1 MMPSYSIV
9 RHLEVLAEY
18 LEAVESGHIQRLMVE
33 MPPRHGK
40 SQMTSIFFPAW
51 YLGLHPDR
59 EVILTSYAATLAER
73 FSRQARN
80 LFADV
85 YFPFPA
91 RIAEDQRS
99 SHAWAIDGARG
110 GLVSAG
116 VGGPV
121 TGHGANLLLIDD
133 PVKNA
138 EEADSDT
145 YRESVW
151 EWYRTTAYTRLERP
165 GAIVL
170 TMTRWHDDDLA
181 GRLLR
186 EAKRGGEHW
195 TVLRFPAR
203 AEEQDALGRSIGA
216 PLWPQK
222 YDDADLTAIERTAG
236 PRNWQALFQQSP
248 VPAGGNIFR
257 AEWWQS
263 YPRNYGPQLQKV
275 IQSWDTAFKDGD
287 ENDESAC
294 WTAGIGTDGRVYV
307 LDVWHGRTTSAALI
321 GSQERPGII
330 AQHYAWFAQQGL
342 TPAEVVIEDKGSGT
356 TSVQMLALSNP
367 YLPIVPQ
374 LPRGSKTERARAVT
388 PFYEA
393 GRILHPDGLPWVE
406 EFQLQC
412 ERFPTGTHDD
422 MVDAMTQGLPRL
434 LLPPTELLEM
444 PAMPRV
450 RLS

>member
-1 MMPSYSIV
+1 MPMYDCA
-9 RHLEVLAEY
+9 RHLEILAEY
-18 LEAVESGHIQRLMVE
+18 LEDIELGRLHRLLVE

-40 SQMTSIFFPAW
+40 SQLTSIFFPAW
-51 YLGLHPDR
+51 YLGQHPDR
-59 EVILTSYAATLAER
+59 QLILTSYAATLAER

-80 LFADV
+80 LFADPL
-85 YFPFPA
+85 FPFDA
-91 RIAEDQRS
+91 RIAEDQKAA
-99 SHAWAIDGARG
+99 HAWGIAGERG
-110 GLVSAG
+110 GLIAAG

-121 TGHGANLLLIDD
+121 TGHGANLLIIDD

-138 EEADSDT
+138 EEADSPA
-145 YRESVW
+145 YREMVW
-151 EWYRTTAYTRLERP
+151 DWYRSTAYTRLERP

-186 EAKRGGEHW
+186 EAAQGGEQW
-195 TVLRFPAR
+195 EVLRLPAL
-203 AEEQDALGRSIGA
+203 AESDDALGRAVDA
-216 PLWPQK
+216 PLWPRK
-222 YDDADLTAIERTAG
+222 YDVDDFTTIRRTVGA
-236 PRNWQALFQQSP
+236 RNWAALYQQSP
-248 VPAGGNIFR
+248 VPDGGNIFR
-257 AEWWQS
+257 QAWWRS
-263 YPRNYGPQLQKV
+263 YPPNFGPQLQKV

-356 TSVQMLALSNP
+356 TSVQMLALSNSC
-367 YLPIVPQ
+367 LPLVPQ

-412 ERFPTGTHDD
+412 ERFPTGAHDD

-434 LLPPTELLEM
+434 LLPPTEMLEM
-444 PAMPRV
+444 PMMPRV

>member
-1 MMPSYSIV
+1 MPMYDCA
-9 RHLEVLAEY
+9 RHLEILAEY
-18 LEAVESGHIQRLMVE
+18 LEDIELGRLHRLLVE

-40 SQMTSIFFPAW
+40 SQLTSIFFPAW
-51 YLGLHPDR
+51 YLGQHPDR
-59 EVILTSYAATLAER
+59 QVILTSYAATLAER

-80 LFADV
+80 LFADPL
-85 YFPFPA
+85 FPFDA
-91 RIAEDQRS
+91 HIAEDQKAA
-99 SHAWAIDGARG
+99 HAWGIAGERG
-110 GLVSAG
+110 GLIAAG

-121 TGHGANLLLIDD
+121 TGHGANLLIIDD

-138 EEADSDT
+138 EEADSPA
-145 YRESVW
+145 YREMVW
-151 EWYRTTAYTRLERP
+151 DWYRSTAYTRLERP

-186 EAKRGGEHW
+186 EAAQGGEQW
-195 TVLRFPAR
+195 EVLRLPAL
-203 AEEQDALGRSIGA
+203 AEADDALGRVADA
-216 PLWPQK
+216 PLWPRK
-222 YDDADLTAIERTAG
+222 YNSDDFATIRRTVGA
-236 PRNWQALFQQSP
+236 RNWAALYQQSP
-248 VPAGGNIFR
+248 VPDGGNIFR
-257 AEWWQS
+257 HAWWQT
-263 YPRNYGPQLQKV
+263 YPPNLGPQLQKV

-294 WTAGIGTDGRVYV
+294 WTAGLGTDGRVYV
-307 LDVWHGRTTSAALI
+307 LDVWHRRVTSAELI
-321 GSQERPGII
+321 GSQQRPGII

-422 MVDAMTQGLPRL
+422 MVDSMTMGLPRL
-434 LLPPTELLEM
+434 LLPPTEMLEV
-444 PAMPRV
+444 PAFPRV